1 MMRRFVPIVG
11 TLVTL
16 STLAGCK
23 ATPDTDRVETRS
35 KRVPVQRE
43 AVTADDYVMNVVT
56 APTAAAEADAIRK
69 LRQWEIDNGMTY
81 TVKARRSSDYSE
93 VEDPSTVREPLRA
106 EVTIYRGRDPVRS
119 FVFQPRDNRNLAL
132 FGE

>member
-1 MMRRFVPIVG
+1 MRQCVPILG
-11 TLVTL
+11 MLLML

-23 ATPDTDRVETRS
+23 SPADRGPVESRS
-35 KRVPVQRE
+35 ERVPVQRE

-56 APTAAAEADAIRK
+56 APTPAAEADALRK

-81 TVKARRSSDYSE
+81 RLKVYRSSDYAE
-93 VEDPSTVREPLRA
+93 LQDASTIREPVRA

-119 FVFQPRDNRNLAL
+119 FVFQPKDNRNLAVL
-132 FGE
+132 GE